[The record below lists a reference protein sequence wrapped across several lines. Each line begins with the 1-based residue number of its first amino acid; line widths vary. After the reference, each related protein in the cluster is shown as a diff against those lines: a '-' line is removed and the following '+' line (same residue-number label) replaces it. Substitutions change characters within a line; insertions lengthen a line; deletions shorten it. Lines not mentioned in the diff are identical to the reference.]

1 VAKSQY
7 PDLNRKYNS
16 KLRWDEERAYD
27 ERGLRQED
35 KGRFPDE
42 SVYKCHRI
50 MAS

>member
-16 KLRWDEERAYD
+16 KLRVGLKKGAYD

-35 KGRFPDE
+35 KGRFP
-42 SVYKCHRI
+42 R
-50 MAS
+50 